1 MFSIKRERVRAVREE
16 ITATQF
22 LVPTSAAWQNGTHL
36 EQSRAILEQSDYI
49 RDVYHHTHGL
59 KRKNTAECCMLWCL
73 LNETS
78 PYPLAD
84 WNCPVTWDLHSREL
98 TKHNKGEKWRNE
110 GEESSKSNPSIT
122 FRVVDL
128 SFNNNFSFAIQKR
141 NRQQIVQHVMFSSH
155 SWPQEQRVQ
164 LCHTKFITGSGSFIK
179 WLQ

>member
-1 MFSIKRERVRAVREE
+1 MFGIKRERVRAVREE